1 MDAYMFMFIMIAL
14 FAVVGVILYNICKY
28 TDSAVVSKVTIILI
42 IVDVFVGVAFG
53 FGFPGW
59 FEDHKTKGEEIERY
73 EIIDASLTTTK
84 YESRYAVSF
93 ADGAGNISVTNV
105 LYQEYTDEDS
115 YIALH
120 RFHVG
125 FLYDEHYVYYIHKES
140 EGSTKK

>member
-1 MDAYMFMFIMIAL
+1 MDAYVFMFIMIIL
-14 FAVVGVILYNICKY
+14 FVVVGVILFNIWKY
-28 TDSAVVSKVTIILI
+28 TDSRAVSKVVTILI

-53 FGFPGW
+53 FGFTGW

-93 ADGAGNISVTNV
+93 ADSAGNISVTNV

-125 FLYDEHYVYYIHKES
+125 FLSDEHYVYYIHKES